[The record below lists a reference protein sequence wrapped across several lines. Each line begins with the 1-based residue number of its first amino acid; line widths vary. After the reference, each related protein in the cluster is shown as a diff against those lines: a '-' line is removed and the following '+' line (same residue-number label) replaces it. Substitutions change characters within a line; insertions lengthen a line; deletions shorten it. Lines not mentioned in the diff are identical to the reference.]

1 MQMRRLEGRIMDYK
15 VLYEK
20 TPVGRLFAI
29 VAVPGI
35 ISMLVSS
42 FYQLFDGIFVGQI
55 LGADAFAAVNLVMPF
70 VIINFSVADL
80 IGVGSAVPIA
90 IRLGEKKEKEACNI
104 FTSACLLI
112 VGAAVVLGAVL
123 FFFTDDI
130 LRLMGAE
137 SSLITQASQY
147 IRVYALCSPVTTIV
161 FAMDN
166 YLRICGRIRYSMVL
180 NILMSGLSAG
190 LEFLFLYVFR
200 FGIWGAALGTCLGM
214 SVCAV
219 LAFAPF
225 AKGRMQL
232 RFGRPK
238 MSGAVLKSIL
248 TNGCPS
254 FLNNLAGRITSI
266 VMNIFLLR
274 LGGAAAVS
282 VYGVLMYVDGFV
294 QPLLYG
300 MCDSLQ
306 PAVGYNWGA
315 RNTARVK
322 AIEKRCF
329 SMAAAVSVAMAA
341 VILLARGGIARLFVQ
356 ASDTELMQMTI
367 HALLL
372 FAFTYVTRWLSFAT
386 QSFMS
391 AVEKPGYATLLSVST
406 ALVFPVILL
415 VALESIGL
423 DGIWLN
429 FPLTSLLC
437 GVMAAVILLRFRK
450 KLRMEKNA

>member
-1 MQMRRLEGRIMDYK
+1 MDYR

-20 TPVGRLFAI
+20 TPVGRLFAL
-29 VAVPGI
+29 VAIPGI

-90 IRLGEKKEKEACNI
+90 IRLGEKKEKDASNI
-104 FTSACLLI
+104 FSSACLLI
-112 VGAAVVLGAVL
+112 LGAGILLGAVL
-123 FFFTDDI
+123 FFFTGDI
-130 LRLMGAE
+130 LRLMGADAG
-137 SSLITQASQY
+137 LIGQASQY

-166 YLRICGRIRYSMVL
+166 YLRICGRIRYSMFL
-180 NILMSGLSAG
+180 NILMSALSAG

-214 SVCAV
+214 MTCAL
-219 LAFAPF
+219 LALAPF
-225 AKGRMQL
+225 VRGRLQL
-232 RFGRPK
+232 KFGRPRLN
-238 MSGAVLKSIL
+238 SAVLKSIFF
-248 TNGCPS
+248 NGCPT
-254 FLNNLAGRITSI
+254 FLSNLAGRITSI

-274 LGGAAAVS
+274 MGGAMAVS
-282 VYGVLMYVDGFV
+282 AYGVLMYVDGFI

-315 RNTARVK
+315 KRKDRVK

-329 SMAAAVSVAMAA
+329 SLAAAVSLVMTLI
-341 VILLARGGIARLFVQ
+341 VFLAREEITGLFVQ
-356 ASDTELMQMTI
+356 ASDQALFRTAV
-367 HALLL
+367 HALEL
-372 FAFTYVTRWLSFAT
+372 FAFAYLIRWFSFAA
-386 QSFMS
+386 QSFLS
-391 AVEKPGYATLLSVST
+391 AVEKPGYATLLSVSV
-406 ALVFPVILL
+406 ALVFPLILL
-415 VALESIGL
+415 FALEDMGL

-437 GVMAAVILLRFRK
+437 GGMAAVILIRFLK
-450 KLRMEKNA
+450 KIRTEQSA

>member
-1 MQMRRLEGRIMDYK
+1 M
-15 VLYEK
+15 
-20 TPVGRLFAI
+20 
-29 VAVPGI
+29 
-35 ISMLVSS
+35 
-42 FYQLFDGIFVGQI
+42 
-55 LGADAFAAVNLVMPF
+55 
-70 VIINFSVADL
+70 
-80 IGVGSAVPIA
+80 
-90 IRLGEKKEKEACNI
+90 
-104 FTSACLLI
+104 
-112 VGAAVVLGAVL
+112 
-123 FFFTDDI
+123 
-130 LRLMGAE
+130 
-137 SSLITQASQY
+137 
-147 IRVYALCSPVTTIV
+147 
-161 FAMDN
+161 
-166 YLRICGRIRYSMVL
+166 
-180 NILMSGLSAG
+180 
-190 LEFLFLYVFR
+190 
-200 FGIWGAALGTCLGM
+200 
-214 SVCAV
+214 
-219 LAFAPF
+219 
-225 AKGRMQL
+225 
-232 RFGRPK
+232 
-238 MSGAVLKSIL
+238 
-248 TNGCPS
+248 
-254 FLNNLAGRITSI
+254 
-266 VMNIFLLR
+266 
-274 LGGAAAVS
+274 
-282 VYGVLMYVDGFV
+282 

-450 KLRMEKNA
+450 KLRMEKTA

>member
-1 MQMRRLEGRIMDYK
+1 MGRRMRKNAMDYK

-20 TPVGRLFAI
+20 TPVSRLFAI

-90 IRLGEKKEKEACNI
+90 VRLGEKNEKAACNI

-123 FFFTDDI
+123 FLFTDNI
-130 LRLMGAE
+130 LYLMGADAE
-137 SSLITQASQY
+137 LISQASQY

-180 NILMSGLSAG
+180 NILMSALSAV

-214 SVCAV
+214 MTCAV
-219 LAFAPF
+219 LAFVPF
-225 AKGRMQL
+225 ARGRMQL
-232 RFGRPK
+232 RFGKPQLTGTV
-238 MSGAVLKSIL
+238 MKSIFF
-248 TNGCPS
+248 NGCPT

-274 LGGAAAVS
+274 LGGAQAVS
-282 VYGVLMYVDGFV
+282 AYGVLMYVDGFIL
-294 QPLLYG
+294 PLLYG

-315 RNTARVK
+315 RRLDRVK

-329 SMAAAVSVAMAA
+329 TLSAVVSLAMTA
-341 VILLARGGIARLFVQ
+341 VIFLAREGIVGLFVQ
-356 ASDTELMQMTI
+356 ASDTALFRMSV
-367 HALLL
+367 HALGL
-372 FAFTYVTRWLSFAT
+372 FAFAYLVRWFSFAS

-391 AVEKPGYATLLSVST
+391 AVEKPGYATLLSISV
-406 ALVFPVILL
+406 ALVFPLL
-415 VALESIGL
+415 LLAALGGTGL

-437 GVMAAVILLRFRK
+437 GGMAAVILIRFLK
-450 KLRMEKNA
+450 KIRTEQSA

>member
-1 MQMRRLEGRIMDYK
+1 MADKIIENNQVSIM
-15 VLYEK
+15 
-20 TPVGRLFAI
+20 GQ
-29 VAVPGI
+29 I
-35 ISMLVSS
+35 ISQFTFSHQVFGEGFYLIDVLVKRLSDS
-42 FYQLFDGIFVGQI
+42 EDRIP
-55 LGADAFAAVNLVMPF
+55 VMISERLIDVTQDYEGEYIP
-70 VIINFSVADL
+70 VSYTDL
-80 IGVGSAVPIA
+80 DVYK
-90 IRLGEKKEKEACNI
+90 R
-104 FTSACLLI
+104 
-112 VGAAVVLGAVL
+112 
-123 FFFTDDI
+123 
-130 LRLMGAE
+130 
-137 SSLITQASQY
+137 QQY

-306 PAVGYNWGA
+306 PAVGYNWG
-315 RNTARVK
+315 
-322 AIEKRCF
+322 C
-329 SMAAAVSVAMAA
+329 
-341 VILLARGGIARLFVQ
+341 LLYTSGP
-356 ASDTELMQMTI
+356 S
-367 HALLL
+367 
-372 FAFTYVTRWLSFAT
+372 
-386 QSFMS
+386 
-391 AVEKPGYATLLSVST
+391 PGRTH
-406 ALVFPVILL
+406 
-415 VALESIGL
+415 
-423 DGIWLN
+423 
-429 FPLTSLLC
+429 
-437 GVMAAVILLRFRK
+437 R
-450 KLRMEKNA
+450 